1 MSNGKQQGRS
11 GQGQGQGRGGGRS
24 GGGRSGG
31 GRAGGP
37 GRRGPGIPSEGGG
50 VGPRRAGGPR
60 PPRRRRP
67 STPPDPASRDVHSP
81 DGIRLQKLLAGAG
94 FGSRRA
100 CEKLIEEGRVEVDGQ
115 VVIELGVRVDPAT
128 QVVHVDGDRVVVDTD
143 KVYLA
148 FNKPAGVVSTM
159 EDEEGRPCLT
169 DYVGH
174 LSQRLFHVGRLDVDT
189 EGLLLLTNDGDL
201 ANKLQHPSY
210 GVPKTYVA
218 QVHGVVGPGIG
229 KQLRDG
235 VQLEDGLAKA
245 DSFKLVDDIPGH
257 SIVEIVLHEG
267 RKHIVRRMME
277 EVGYP
282 VEALSRV
289 QIGPIKLAELRPG
302 KYRALSA
309 EEVSQ
314 LYRAAGE

>member
-1 MSNGKQQGRS
+1 MSNGKQQGR
-11 GQGQGQGRGGGRS
+11 GRGS
-24 GGGRSGG
+24 GGGAGQGKPRGGARGSGPRVPSQGG
-31 GRAGGP
+31 GA
-37 GRRGPGIPSEGGG
+37 
-50 VGPRRAGGPR
+50 GPRRAGGSK

-67 STPPDPASRDVHSP
+67 STPADPASRDVHSP
-81 DGIRLQKLLAGAG
+81 EGVRLQKLLAGAG

-100 CEKLIEEGRVEVDGQ
+100 CEKLIEDGRVQVDGQ
-115 VVIELGVRVDPAT
+115 VVVELGVRVDPASQT
-128 QVVHVDGDRVVVDTD
+128 VHVDGDRVVVDTD

-201 ANKLQHPSY
+201 AHKLQHPAY

-218 QVHGVVGPGIG
+218 QVHGVMGPGIG

-235 VQLEDGLAKA
+235 IQLEDGLAKA
-245 DSFKLVDDIPGH
+245 DSFRLVDNIPGH
-257 SIVEIVLHEG
+257 SIIEVVLHEG

-309 EEVSQ
+309 EEVAQ
-314 LYRAAGE
+314 LYRSAGE

>member
-1 MSNGKQQGRS
+1 MPSQ
-11 GQGQGQGRGGGRS
+11 GGG
-24 GGGRSGG
+24 
-31 GRAGGP
+31 A
-37 GRRGPGIPSEGGG
+37 
-50 VGPRRAGGPR
+50 GPRRAGGSK

-67 STPPDPASRDVHSP
+67 STPADPASRDVHSP
-81 DGIRLQKLLAGAG
+81 EGVRLQKLLAGAG

-100 CEKLIEEGRVEVDGQ
+100 CEKLIEDGRVQVDGQ
-115 VVIELGVRVDPAT
+115 VVVELGVRVDPASQT
-128 QVVHVDGDRVVVDTD
+128 VHVDGDRVVVDTD

-201 ANKLQHPSY
+201 AHKLQHPAY

-218 QVHGVVGPGIG
+218 QVHGVMGPGIG

-235 VQLEDGLAKA
+235 IQLEDGLAKA
-245 DSFKLVDDIPGH
+245 DSFRLVDNIPGH
-257 SIVEIVLHEG
+257 SIIEVVLHEG

-309 EEVSQ
+309 EEVAQ
-314 LYRAAGE
+314 LYRSAGE

>member
-1 MSNGKQQGRS
+1 MSNGKQQGR
-11 GQGQGQGRGGGRS
+11 GRES
-24 GGGRSGG
+24 GGGAGQGKPRGGARGSGPRVPSQGG
-31 GRAGGP
+31 GA
-37 GRRGPGIPSEGGG
+37 
-50 VGPRRAGGPR
+50 GPRRAGGSK

-67 STPPDPASRDVHSP
+67 STPADPASRDVHSP
-81 DGIRLQKLLAGAG
+81 EGVRLQKLLAGAG

-100 CEKLIEEGRVEVDGQ
+100 CEKLIEDGRVQVDGQ
-115 VVIELGVRVDPAT
+115 VVVELGVRVDPASQT
-128 QVVHVDGDRVVVDTD
+128 VHVDGDRVVVDTD

-201 ANKLQHPSY
+201 AHKLQHPAY

-218 QVHGVVGPGIG
+218 QVHGVMGPGIG

-235 VQLEDGLAKA
+235 IQLEDGLAKA
-245 DSFKLVDDIPGH
+245 DSFRLVDNIPGH
-257 SIVEIVLHEG
+257 SIIEVVLHEG

-309 EEVSQ
+309 EEVAQ
-314 LYRAAGE
+314 LYRSAGE